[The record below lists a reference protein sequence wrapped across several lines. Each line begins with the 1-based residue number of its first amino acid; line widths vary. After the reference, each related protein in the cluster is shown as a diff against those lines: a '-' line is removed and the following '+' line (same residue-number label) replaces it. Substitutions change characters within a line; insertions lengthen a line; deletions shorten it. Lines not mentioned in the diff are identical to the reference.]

1 MHIGPEYL
9 DDITLTDAFSVLSYL
24 WDRLSF
30 ADAKHPAEEPITDKH
45 HPLYRPF
52 SVLPEEILQ
61 HILSFLPIDEK
72 LYLKGRLIDKK
83 FKETIDKETFKHIF
97 APCLTEEKR
106 YEFLWSQQGNINSL
120 LLSQRAKIDTNT
132 VDVSF
137 KNAFHRLENAPE
149 NMSYFNLYLRS
160 KAIEGM
166 QQAITLEANKFEQ
179 SYPIV
184 ELELERDNQDEE
196 WFELEMLGG
205 DFNSK
210 MYL

>member
-9 DDITLTDAFSVLSYL
+9 DDTTLTDAFSVLSYL
-24 WDRLSF
+24 WDRLV
-30 ADAKHPAEEPITDKH
+30 AKHSAEAPITDKH

-52 SVLPEEILQ
+52 TVLPEEILQ
-61 HILSFLPIDEK
+61 HILSFLPIDKK

-97 APCLTEEKR
+97 ASCLPEEKR
-106 YEFLWSQQGNINSL
+106 YEILWSQQGNINSL
-120 LLSQRAKIDTNT
+120 LLSQRAKIDTDT
-132 VDVSF
+132 VDISF
-137 KNAFHRLENAPE
+137 KKAFHRLENTPE

-166 QQAITLEANKFEQ
+166 QQAITLEANKSEQ

-184 ELELERDNQDEE
+184 ELESDHQDEG
-196 WFELEMLGG
+196 WFELEIFGG